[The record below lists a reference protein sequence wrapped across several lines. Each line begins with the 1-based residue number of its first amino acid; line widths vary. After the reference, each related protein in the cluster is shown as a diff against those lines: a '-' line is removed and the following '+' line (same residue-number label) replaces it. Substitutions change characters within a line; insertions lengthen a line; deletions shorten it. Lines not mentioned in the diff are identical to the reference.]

1 MDILIQKI
9 EELCIQNNI
18 NINLSLDILN
28 DTPQQEWWNITYIKK
43 SKDLFYKKKEIK
55 FQRKQEIKKE
65 KQKIKFLKIQQ
76 KKENELLY
84 GNKGGVI
91 GNEDE
96 DMVRGVT
103 DSREGEGVID
113 SIYNYKGASNS
124 IDKQQGATNSIY
136 NYKGA
141 SNSIDKQQG
150 VNASIHSYK
159 GATSSIDNY
168 KGATNST
175 YEQNPLN
182 NSTNTLH
189 PFNNTP
195 HPLTN
200 TNIGVIIF
208 ISPLNYN
215 TSYIRKGRSITYNS
229 FILNIF
235 QTKKINENIKYFKKL
250 KFNILW
256 FSYNCYIYTEYKEI
270 KYFKGIE
277 NLKEYF
283 FIKEGCWY
291 IKGVGG
297 VIYIGIEGVSYIGV
311 EGVSYIGVGG
321 VSYIGV
327 VGVSY
332 RGVGGVIYIGML

>member
-113 SIYNYKGASNS
+113 GISNYKGATNSIDKQQGVIDSIYNYKGASNS
-124 IDKQQGATNSIY
+124 IDKQQGVIDSIY

-150 VNASIHSYK
+150 VNASIYK
-159 GATSSIDNY
+159 QQGVNASIDNY

-291 IKGVGG
+291 IRGVGG
-297 VIYIGIEGVSYIGV
+297 VIYIGV
-311 EGVSYIGVGG
+311 EGVSYIGVGC
-321 VSYIGV
+321 VIG
-327 VGVSY
+327 
-332 RGVGGVIYIGML
+332 